1 MPLRRLGISNYRLF
15 WGRQVQA
22 VGDDEAARRLL
33 DQFKGDLSA
42 MRDLRALLAES
53 NTGIPNTRL
62 TDDQVLVGIAHLLAS
77 GELMLVREGPMQG
90 GSASQPGTSS
100 QPDAPPASAPA
111 IASKSQAP
119 ENPSLP
125 PNTDSAAQ
133 AAVLAA
139 AAANGAPFCAH

>member
-1 MPLRRLGISNYRLF
+1 MSLRRLGISNYHFFL
-15 WGRQVQA
+15 GRQVQA
-22 VGDDEAARRLL
+22 VGDDETARRLL
-33 DQFKGDLSA
+33 EQFKGDLSA
-42 MRDLRALLAES
+42 MRDLRALFSES

-62 TDDQVLVGIAHLLAS
+62 TDDQVVAGIAHLLAS

-90 GSASQPGTSS
+90 GSAAQAGTSS

-111 IASKSQAP
+111 TASKSQGP

-125 PNTDSAAQ
+125 PNTDGAAQ

-139 AAANGAPFCAH
+139 AAASGAPFCAH

>member
-1 MPLRRLGISNYRLF
+1 MSLRRLGISNYHFFLD
-15 WGRQVQA
+15 RQVQA

-33 DQFKGDLSA
+33 AQFNGDLSA

-53 NTGIPNTRL
+53 NSGIPNTRL
-62 TDDQVLVGIAHLLAS
+62 TDDQVLAGIARLLAS

-90 GSASQPGTSS
+90 GSTSQAGTSS

-111 IASKSQAP
+111 TASKSQTP

-125 PNTDSAAQ
+125 ANTDGAAQ

-139 AAANGAPFCAH
+139 AAAGGAPFCAH